1 MKWKTILAT
10 TALVGAVGAGTF
22 YRGEIKSFLT
32 EKSST
37 HLATPGA
44 TNDLQGI
51 VQQVYQ
57 QTKPSTP
64 EQFIRDWNNLK
75 EGAIVF
81 AYQHSDEIVAGKYDD
96 RLNDLKQRLGDL
108 FGNLELQGKAQM
120 QQLYG
125 QVGGKVN
132 QALLDLR
139 KEICQAEV
147 QHLAVDIEGV
157 LDKYLTAETRQ
168 RQRYT
173 QMLQAVERL
182 GPEDLTALAQKVQPR
197 LSDVAQE
204 QLLKQQG
211 LDVWV
216 QRLQKAYGVHIVVKP
231 SGGN

>member
-1 MKWKTILAT
+1 M
-10 TALVGAVGAGTF
+10 
-22 YRGEIKSFLT
+22 
-32 EKSST
+32 
-37 HLATPGA
+37 
-44 TNDLQGI
+44 
-51 VQQVYQ
+51 
-57 QTKPSTP
+57 
-64 EQFIRDWNNLK
+64 
-75 EGAIVF
+75 
-81 AYQHSDEIVAGKYDD
+81 AGKYDD

-147 QHLAVDIEGV
+147 QHLAADIEGV

-204 QLLKQQG
+204 QLLNQQG